1 MSRLISLKFLGLAS
15 ATLTLALLQGCAT
28 GPNANPADPL
38 EPLNRTVYKFN
49 DGLDRAILKP
59 VATAYQDVTPV
70 LVQTGV
76 SNFFGNISDV
86 WSVVNNAL
94 QFKGEAA
101 LNSFFRVTT
110 NTLWGLGG
118 IFDVASGLKIP
129 KQSENFGSTLTHWGV
144 APGPY
149 LVLPVLG
156 ASTLRDTAGTLV
168 DMQGDLVSKGVD
180 RIPVRNSLQALR
192 IVDTRAT
199 YLGAT
204 NLLEQAA
211 LDKYSFVRDIYL
223 QRHRRAGDTGAAQ
236 VEERFDLP
244 EERFDLPEEAAPA
257 ASPPTAP
264 ASQPQ

>member
-1 MSRLISLKFLGLAS
+1 MSPRLNALKIPALAL
-15 ATLTLALLQGCAT
+15 AALTLALLQGCAT

-49 DGLDRAILKP
+49 DKLDRAIVKP
-59 VATAYQDVTPV
+59 VATTYQDVTPV
-70 LVQTGV
+70 LVQKGV
-76 SNFFGNISDV
+76 KNFFGNLSDV

-101 LNSFFRVTT
+101 ANSFFRVTT
-110 NTLWGLGG
+110 NTLWGVGG
-118 IFDVASGLKIP
+118 IFDVATDLKIP
-129 KQSENFGSTLTHWGV
+129 KQSENFGGTLTHWGV

-149 LVLPVLG
+149 LVLPLLG

-168 DMQGDLVSKGVD
+168 DMQGDLVSQGVK
-180 RIPVRNSLQALR
+180 RVPLRNSLEVLR
-192 IVDTRAT
+192 IVDTRAE

-204 NLLEQAA
+204 DLLDQAA
-211 LDKYSFVRDIYL
+211 LDPYSFVRDIYL
-223 QRHRRAGDTGAAQ
+223 KRHQRAGDEIPGAAQ
-236 VEERFDLP
+236 P

-257 ASPPTAP
+257 ASPPAAP

>member
-1 MSRLISLKFLGLAS
+1 MILRPLALKISALAS
-15 ATLTLALLQGCAT
+15 AALMLALLQGCAT

-38 EPLNRTVYKFN
+38 EPLNRTVFRFN
-49 DGLDRAILKP
+49 DGLDRAIVKP

-70 LVQTGV
+70 LVQKGV
-76 SNFFGNISDV
+76 KNFFGNLSDV

-101 LNSFFRVTT
+101 ANSFFRVTT

-118 IFDVASGLKIP
+118 IFDVATDLKIP
-129 KQSENFGSTLTHWGV
+129 KQSENFGRTLTHWGV
-144 APGPY
+144 ASGPY

-168 DMQGDLVSKGVD
+168 DMQGDLVSQGVN
-180 RIPVRNSLQALR
+180 RVPLRNSLQVLR
-192 IVDTRAT
+192 IVDTRAE

-211 LDKYSFVRDIYL
+211 LDQYSFVRDIYL
-223 QRHRRAGDTGAAQ
+223 KRHQRAGDESTGAAQ
-236 VEERFDLP
+236 P
-244 EERFDLPEEAAPA
+244 EERFDLPEEATPTAP
-257 ASPPTAP
+257 PPAAP

>member
-1 MSRLISLKFLGLAS
+1 MSRPSCTLRMPGLLA
-15 ATLTLALLQGCAT
+15 AALMLALLQGCAS

-38 EPLNRTVYKFN
+38 EPLNRTVFKFN
-49 DGLDRAILKP
+49 DKLDRAIVKP
-59 VATAYQDVTPV
+59 VATAYQDATPV
-70 LVQTGV
+70 LVQKGV
-76 SNFFGNISDV
+76 KNFFGNLSDV

-101 LNSFFRVTT
+101 VNSFFRVTT
-110 NTLWGLGG
+110 NTLWGVGG
-118 IFDVASGLKIP
+118 IFDVATDLKIP
-129 KQSENFGSTLTHWGV
+129 RQSENFGRTLTHWGV

-168 DMQGDLVSKGVD
+168 DMQADLVSLGVE
-180 RIPVRNSLQALR
+180 RVPVRNSLQVLR
-192 IVDTRAT
+192 VVDTRAG

-204 NLLEQAA
+204 DLLDQAA
-211 LDKYSFVRDIYL
+211 LDPYSLVRDIYL
-223 QRHRRAGDTGAAQ
+223 KRHRRAGDESPDTAP
-236 VEERFDLP
+236 P

-257 ASPPTAP
+257 VQPPAAP